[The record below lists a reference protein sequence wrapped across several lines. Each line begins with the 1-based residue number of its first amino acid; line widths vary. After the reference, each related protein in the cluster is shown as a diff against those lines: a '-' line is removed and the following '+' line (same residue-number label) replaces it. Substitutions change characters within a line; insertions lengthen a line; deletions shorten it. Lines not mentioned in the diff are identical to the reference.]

1 MGNKSESR
9 KSISKNFDYI
19 LDSHPLKKKISCLRS
34 DSVGE
39 IWLMVVI
46 AEIKNFKESDETSSF
61 TQVINSVW
69 VVCVWLTISNNAFFV
84 GFNAKESLYV

>member
-1 MGNKSESR
+1 
-9 KSISKNFDYI
+9 
-19 LDSHPLKKKISCLRS
+19 
-34 DSVGE
+34 
-39 IWLMVVI
+39 MVVI